1 VLGIFLVEAALI
13 GLTSALSGLASGGAL
28 AMVLTWI
35 INKAFFGWTI
45 ELHYPP
51 GQLLTTPLWIVAV
64 AFLAALL
71 PAWRAARI
79 APAGAVR
86 FE

>member
-1 VLGIFLVEAALI
+1 
-13 GLTSALSGLASGGAL
+13 L

-45 ELHYPP
+45 ELHYAP
-51 GQLLTTPLWIVAV
+51 GQLLTTPLWIVAA
-64 AFLAALL
+64 AFLAALF